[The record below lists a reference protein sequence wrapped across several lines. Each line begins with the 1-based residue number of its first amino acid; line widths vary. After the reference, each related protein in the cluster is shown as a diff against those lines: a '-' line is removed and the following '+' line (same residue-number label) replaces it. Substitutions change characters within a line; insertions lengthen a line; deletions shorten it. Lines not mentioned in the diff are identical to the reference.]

1 MVSDGY
7 IVSFDYGEKRV
18 GVAVAHTIAR
28 IPRPLMVVANGEK
41 LYEELAQIIAEEHAI
56 KLVVG
61 LPRNMD
67 GSVGSQAE
75 RCKAFGATLAEKT
88 GLEVS
93 YADETLSSVD
103 AEKYLEGLKGASIG
117 LDAVAAAVILERY
130 FEEGGENDA

>member
-1 MVSDGY
+1 MASDGY

-28 IPRPLMVVANGEK
+28 IPRPLIVVANGDK
-41 LYEELAQIIAEEHAI
+41 LFEELARIIAEEHAV

-67 GSVGSQAE
+67 GSLGPQAE
-75 RCKAFGATLAEKT
+75 RCQVFGSTLAEKT
-88 GLEVS
+88 GLSVT

-103 AEKYLEGLKGASIG
+103 AEKYLNGLKGASIG

-130 FEEGGENDA
+130 FDEGGEDDA